1 MLYIISFPTRKPGYV
16 RYKVGYASDVQKRF
30 QQYEPESYLIGTKPG
45 DVIDEQILHRRL
57 RQVPGIKVIRS
68 EWYLV
73 PIGGVDIVKIF
84 HEPRKHTE
92 KLVYDSIRLP
102 ADVQPDIWERLIQ
115 NKSEI
120 EISKVDKNRLLNI
133 YLGLSVNSSFSD
145 EIKLLFA
152 NLSKEGQLV
161 NRLKSLCEFL
171 LSNQSYEYILDYIPD
186 SDKIKLFYTSV
197 GPKTCRS
204 LGYAPSRIM
213 NLIDIRDYDKDVLRS
228 EIYSIYSIG
237 QRISFSKLK
246 SDLSD
251 IYSRLKYKKAPKAVD
266 IKDYF
271 EVKLCKFPDPES
283 MGKRTN
289 GYELLRR
296 LNP

>member
-45 DVIDEQILHRRL
+45 DVVDEQILHRRL

-73 PIGGVDIVKIF
+73 PIDGVDIVKIF

-102 ADVQPDIWERLIQ
+102 ADVPSDIWERLIQ

-120 EISKVDKNRLLNI
+120 EISKVDKSRLFNI
-133 YLGLSVNSSFSD
+133 YLDLSTNHLFSD

-152 NLSKEGQLV
+152 NLSKESQV
-161 NRLKSLCEFL
+161 VSRLKLLCEFL
-171 LSNQSYEYILDYIPD
+171 SSNQSYEYILDYIPD

-204 LGYAPSRIM
+204 LGYTPSRIM
-213 NLIDIRDYDKDVLRS
+213 NFIDIRDYDKDVLRS

-251 IYSRLKYKKAPKAVD
+251 IYSRLKYQKTPKATDMKEYFD
-266 IKDYF
+266 IKP
-271 EVKLCKFPDPES
+271 CKISNSD
-283 MGKRTN
+283 GKWVN